1 MRWLC
6 RLVTPL
12 GGLILDP
19 FAGSGTTG
27 AAAIAEG
34 FNAVLVEQNADYVA
48 DIRKRLDAVVSLR

>member
-1 MRWLC
+1 MSSC
-6 RLVTPL
+6 
-12 GGLILDP
+12 LILDP